1 MTIKKVTD
9 LDNEFTQFQQESGQ
23 HRAEVNERL
32 NKVSTEV
39 GTLKQELGAVR
50 SDLSETM
57 KVLST
62 LKLSNDQ
69 SSPKGDSSGAYIA
82 VNAGPKRSTLQ
93 FDDLGFPIPPLKEQ
107 PEGSN
112 RGGKGPVNE
121 TSFADYAQF
130 EESDTLLQLKM
141 PLLDGED
148 SHGWIYK
155 VERYFEVQD
164 IQPREQPRA
173 AVLCMEGQALS
184 WFRWSEARS
193 PFRSWDGL
201 KRRLLER
208 FQLSQEGTLYEQFL
222 AITQEGSAR
231 EYANLFETLAGQLVG
246 IPEEVMEGAFIKG
259 LRPELRSAV
268 RAVRVMQPEGLNH
281 AMKLAMIIDENKAH
295 STSQVAVPSKGQTT
309 IKGEH
314 FRRMTESELEE
325 RRAKGLCFR
334 CEEKFK
340 PGHQCAPHTLQV
352 MIVDDVDEDNE
363 PYLQVKPWD
372 RALEAN

>member
-1 MTIKKVTD
+1 MTIKKVSD

-39 GTLKQELGAVR
+39 GTLKQELRVVR
-50 SDLSETM
+50 SDLSEIM

-62 LKLSNDQ
+62 LKLSNHQ
-69 SSPKGDSSGAYIA
+69 SSPKRDSSGAYIA
-82 VNAGPKRSTLQ
+82 VKAGPKRSTLQ
-93 FDDLGFPIPPLKEQ
+93 FDNLGFPIPPFKEQ

-130 EESDTLLQLKM
+130 EESDRLLQVNMSNHHGADHRMWKLKM
-141 PLLDGED
+141 PLFDGED

-155 VERYFEVQD
+155 VE
-164 IQPREQPRA
+164 
-173 AVLCMEGQALS
+173 
-184 WFRWSEARS
+184 SEARS
-193 PFRSWDGL
+193 PFRSWEGL
-201 KRRLLER
+201 KRRLLEM
-208 FQLSQEGTLYEQFL
+208 FQLSQDSTLYEQFL
-222 AITQEGSAR
+222 AITQEGSVR
-231 EYANLFETLAGQLVG
+231 EYVNLFETLAGQLVG
-246 IPEEVMEGAFIKG
+246 IPEEVMKGTFIKG
-259 LRPELRSAV
+259 LRPELRTT
-268 RAVRVMQPEGLNH
+268 VRVMQLEGLNQ
-281 AMKLAMIIDENKAH
+281 AMRLAMIIDENKAH
-295 STSQVAVPSKGQTT
+295 SSSQVAVPSKGQTT

-314 FRRMTESELEE
+314 FRKMTESELKE

-340 PGHQCAPHTLQV
+340 SGHQCAPHTLQV
-352 MIVDDVDEDNE
+352 MIVDDIDEENE

-372 RALEAN
+372 RALKAD